1 VDVGLLEEEVDVLVV
16 DERED
21 VDEVRVDV
29 EVLLLLVG
37 RHW

>member
-37 RHW
+37 RH